1 MWRLERGEWLSWQ
14 YLDTWRDRVE
24 MSTNIFF
31 YSQKVG
37 HGMAMACPSCG
48 QCPVSPPPLLFVFWI
63 AARRRQEIHLM
74 NHYSDP
80 LNIHLTY
87 SLCKTA
93 WPSHRITELGSL
105 HLHIYLYFSLVH
117 VVCSS
122 VFQGMQSITSF
133 GVYSMSRTACFTRR
147 IINQLLLLSTFKEFY
162 NTGMLKYSLTIS
174 YLGAGQLGL

>member
-1 MWRLERGEWLSWQ
+1 MWRLERREWLSWQ
-14 YLDTWRDRVE
+14 YLDTWMDRVE

-48 QCPVSPPPLLFVFWI
+48 QCPVSTPPSLFVFWI

-105 HLHIYLYFSLVH
+105 HLHIYLYFSACCMFFCLSRNAKYNKFWSLFH
-117 VVCSS
+117 ENSLFHPKDHQS
-122 VFQGMQSITSF
+122 ATPPFYFQGILQYRNVEIQFDHILS
-133 GVYSMSRTACFTRR
+133 GRR
-147 IINQLLLLSTFKEFY
+147 AIRAL
-162 NTGMLKYSLTIS
+162 
-174 YLGAGQLGL
+174 